1 MVVSPN
7 GEDHLSITSS
17 EYLQNIGS
25 EDRQSY
31 SLHNSQQQNSGW
43 PLAVSLAHYSLSPST
58 LCKSEKLWE
67 PDGMGWVSGQQPAV
81 LENNCLDSLDIGER
95 NGGHGSRVLRHL
107 L

>member
-81 LENNCLDSLDIGER
+81 LENNCLDSLDIGLKR
-95 NGGHGSRVLRHL
+95 GMAVMVRGF
-107 L
+107 